1 MSCTCKLIVPHSPQ
15 ITLLHFNFLSTLS
28 PSSTRLLSFYTFT
41 FVLHFHFL
49 STLSLPVYTFCVHF
63 NFSMSTFA
71 LFLRFDFFPHI
82 YFLSTLSLSFF
93 HFLSTLSLYF
103 HTFFIHFH
111 FLCTTVHFPIGQFA
125 PRSCVHWQFFISLD
139 FPFSAWNKNCRIS
152 GHQCNYCHGI

>member
-93 HFLSTLSLYF
+93 TFFPHFHFIFTLSLY
-103 HTFFIHFH
+103 TFTFYA
-111 FLCTTVHFPIGQFA
+111 Q
-125 PRSCVHWQFFISLD
+125 QFISQLANLPPD
-139 FPFSAWNKNCRIS
+139 FVCTGNF
-152 GHQCNYCHGI
+152 